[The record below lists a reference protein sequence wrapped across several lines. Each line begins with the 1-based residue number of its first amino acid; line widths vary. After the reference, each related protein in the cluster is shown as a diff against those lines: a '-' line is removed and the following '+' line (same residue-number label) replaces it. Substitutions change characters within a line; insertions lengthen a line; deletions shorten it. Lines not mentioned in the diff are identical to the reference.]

1 MISIETIRKEER
13 KYHDACYDNYKLFEE
28 GSWLSKPVK
37 TVIDLLPLFEEKMN
51 LHVLDLG
58 SGIGRNS
65 IPIAQAI
72 KERKGKV
79 TCIDLLDSA
88 IDKLMLYSKEYKVD
102 DVIETIREDIGD
114 YTIPE
119 NKFDWIVAV
128 SSLEHVESEAV
139 LDNVI
144 RQMVLGT
151 KEDGINCIIANSEVE
166 EIDIDSDEA
175 LETFLEVNLQTDE
188 MIDKLEAHYDG
199 WEVISHLVRP
209 LEYHISRNERNILL
223 KTNAITY
230 VVKKDKEG

>member
-88 IDKLMLYSKEYKVD
+88 IDKLMLYSKE
-102 DVIETIREDIGD
+102 I
-114 YTIPE
+114 
-119 NKFDWIVAV
+119 
-128 SSLEHVESEAV
+128 
-139 LDNVI
+139 
-144 RQMVLGT
+144 Q
-151 KEDGINCIIANSEVE
+151 
-166 EIDIDSDEA
+166 
-175 LETFLEVNLQTDE
+175 
-188 MIDKLEAHYDG
+188 
-199 WEVISHLVRP
+199 
-209 LEYHISRNERNILL
+209 SRRCN
-223 KTNAITY
+223 
-230 VVKKDKEG
+230 